1 MNRIKNE
8 SVRATNRDGHK
19 LRRWKT
25 NRVIRWFLTLRGS
38 PEAIGRGIAIGVFVA
53 FTPTIGLQMV
63 IAIVL
68 ATLLNANRP
77 AAIAPVWLSNPFTIP
92 PLFLLTYW
100 IGTFLWPGPSL
111 ETIRQT
117 LQHALHAISEH
128 HFWKISSQLAIIL
141 NLGRDVFLCLTF
153 GGMLV
158 GAICGGLSY
167 FPTVWL
173 VRRFRARRRRPT
185 APRDGES

>member
-1 MNRIKNE
+1 MNHPGKKAARGRI
-8 SVRATNRDGHK
+8 RDGSR

-25 NRVIRWFLTLRGS
+25 NRVIRWLLTLRGS

-63 IAIVL
+63 IAAVL

-77 AAIAPVWLSNPFTIP
+77 AAIAPVWISNPFTIP
-92 PLFLLTYW
+92 PMFLLTYW
-100 IGTFLWPGPSL
+100 VGTFLWPGPSL

-117 LQHALHAISEH
+117 LQEALQATAEH
-128 HFWKISSQLAIIL
+128 HFWEISSQIAIIL
-141 NLGRDVFLCLTF
+141 NLGRDVFLCLMF

-173 VRRFRARRRRPT
+173 VRRLRDRRHRLTTRRD
-185 APRDGES
+185 AES